1 MLEQIRE
8 DFKKKHEK
16 PGIKKNEDLVQ
27 IKVII
32 TSHDFSPDC
41 TLH

>member
-1 MLEQIRE
+1 MLQLITEE
-8 DFKKKHEK
+8 FYKKHEK
-16 PGIKKNEDLVQ
+16 PGIEKNEDLVH

-32 TSHDFSPDC
+32 TSHDFSPDH